1 MIEDL
6 KDKAVLVTGA
16 SLGIGAAVAK
26 GFARNGAKVAVH
38 YNSSA
43 AEAKAVAADIERE
56 GGTVVIVQGD
66 LDHPAEGKRVV
77 EEAVAALGRLD
88 VLVNNAGSLIKRL
101 PFAELDDALYDAV
114 MNLNVR
120 SVIAATQAAIPHLEA
135 QGGGAIINLGS
146 IAGSDGGG
154 PGSGH
159 YAAAKAYVHSFTRS
173 MAKEL
178 ARRNI
183 RVNAVAPGVI
193 ATPFHAATPKERMES
208 MKNAIAMGRLGD
220 AEDCVGPVLFLASP
234 SMSGY
239 VTGQILHVNGGQY
252 MP

>member
-6 KDKAVLVTGA
+6 KDKGVLVTGA

-26 GFARNGAKVAVH
+26 GFARNGAKVALH

-43 AEAKAVAADIERE
+43 AEAKAVAADIERQ
-56 GGTVVIVQGD
+56 GGTVVMVQGD
-66 LDHPAEGKRVV
+66 LGDPAEGRRVV
-77 EEAVAALGRLD
+77 DEAAAALGRLD
-88 VLVNNAGSLIKRL
+88 ILVNNAGSLIKRV

-183 RVNAVAPGVI
+183 RVNAIAPGVI
-193 ATPFHAATPKERMES
+193 ATPFHAATPPERMEA
-208 MKNAIAMGRLGD
+208 MKNAIAMGRVGEAD
-220 AEDCVGPVLFLASP
+220 DCVGRCCFSP
-234 SMSGY
+234 RRR
-239 VTGQILHVNGGQY
+239 
-252 MP
+252 